1 MYRKYVVAAALI
13 GILALA
19 CYAHGTTVRIA
30 YRGGFETLDPV
41 RAGDVL
47 TQSIAG
53 TLFDQLYTYDY
64 LARPLKLR
72 PLAASAMPS
81 VSSDGREI
89 TVSIRQ
95 GIRFSD
101 HRAFKIRP
109 RELVAEDFVY
119 SVKRFMD
126 PAIASPIYSLI
137 AGKIEGL
144 DEVADRATKQGG
156 SIRLRRTGI
165 RLGCGGSLYGT
176 YPAGAP

>member
-1 MYRKYVVAAALI
+1 ML
-13 GILALA
+13 
-19 CYAHGTTVRIA
+19 
-30 YRGGFETLDPV
+30 RGGSGHVPQICRRCGVDRYSGACVLRPRHYGSDCLSRRV
-41 RAGDVL
+41 RDARSRPGGDVL

-53 TLFDQLYTYDY
+53 TLFDQLYKYDY

-137 AGKIEGL
+137 AGK
-144 DEVADRATKQGG
+144 
-156 SIRLRRTGI
+156 
-165 RLGCGGSLYGT
+165 
-176 YPAGAP
+176 